1 MKFEVHHSKPEVS
14 LYFLKFMVF
23 LVATLAAFEHSENMT
38 SRGIPRYRGNDRD
51 KVCFDIPGNLCPSV
65 IHVLRTCLGLQS

>member
-1 MKFEVHHSKPEVS
+1 MKFEVHRSKPEVF

-38 SRGIPRYRGNDRD
+38 SRGIPRYHGNDRD

>member
-1 MKFEVHHSKPEVS
+1 MKFEVHRSKLVVF

-23 LVATLAAFEHSENMT
+23 LVATLAALEAS
-38 SRGIPRYRGNDRD
+38 GNDRD